1 MILQFFN
8 GYPDFIGYRQAF
20 AGSGTGPASYVTGG
34 DPVTLQNPRRF
45 IDVFFGGALTL
56 SGTYYVLPIPA
67 AAEERTTWKAVWR
80 VTSTNAEVGAAV
92 DLSGETVVLGGFC
105 GQF

>member
-1 MILQFFN
+1 MIINFFN
-8 GYPDFIGYRQAF
+8 GYPDFIGDRQAF

-45 IDVFFGGALTL
+45 IDVLFGGNLTL
-56 SGTYYVLPIPA
+56 SGTYFVRAVPA
-67 AAEERTTWKAVWR
+67 AANERTTWKLKWY
-80 VTSTNAEVGAAV
+80 VTSTGSEVAAAV
-92 DLSGETVVLGGFC
+92 NLSAETIVLGGFC